1 MVFSSFRSAISR
13 APRSK
18 PSPDQPLVCDR
29 PRGARGSHIAATVSE
44 VRHLVETTLMTYAE
58 IAQRTGVVRGTIWHW
73 SNKSKWMRPGFA
85 PRSTHTVPA
94 WRAGRQRRR
103 RMLAVRLVAL
113 AERYLHALEAAS
125 ALDAARL
132 REARALLAM
141 AKLATGPNTP
151 RSRLLAAVRPVAEA
165 KPRARVVAD
174 ASRNGIDIAPTP
186 GQSVARNARRVH
198 RAAPDFAVDGRIED
212 ARHDVAPRQPHP
224 AAIRREDVRAA
235 RRE

>member
-1 MVFSSFRSAISR
+1 
-13 APRSK
+13 
-18 PSPDQPLVCDR
+18 LVCDR
-29 PRGARGSHIAATVSE
+29 PRGARRSHIAATVRE

-58 IAQRTGVVRGTIWHW
+58 IAQRTGVARGTIWHW
-73 SNKSKWMRPGFA
+73 SSHGKWMRPGFA
-85 PRSTHTVPA
+85 PRWTHTVPA

-125 ALDAARL
+125 AIDAARL

-151 RSRLLAAVRPVAEA
+151 RSRLLAVVRPVAEA
-165 KPRARVVAD
+165 KPRARAIAD
-174 ASRNGIDIAPTP
+174 PGGKGSDIARTP
-186 GQSVARNARRVH
+186 GQSVAQNARRAPAPTPD
-198 RAAPDFAVDGRIED
+198 RAMDRMIES
-212 ARHDVAPRQPHP
+212 PRQPRP
-224 AAIRREDVRAA
+224 GVLRREDVRAA